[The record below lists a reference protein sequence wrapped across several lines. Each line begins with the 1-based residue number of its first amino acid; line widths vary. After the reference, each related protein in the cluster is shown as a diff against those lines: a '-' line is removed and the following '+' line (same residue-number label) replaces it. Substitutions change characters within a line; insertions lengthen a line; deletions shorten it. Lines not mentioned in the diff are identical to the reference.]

1 MKKPLLALAFL
12 AVGYG
17 GTAHASEY
25 GCKVLLCLANPA
37 SNGGPKGV
45 AECVPPIDQLYH
57 DLSKGRPFPTC
68 DMADG
73 NDGSSYA
80 RPIYDPY
87 DPCPDGTR
95 PAAQGSFV
103 VQGTKKTNGQPQNGF
118 YGWYGSNFN
127 VSGQPAMSQPPND
140 NGFFSGSRACVG
152 NLVGQYM
159 AGNRDESYTVQV
171 YDRVVWQAPQNPRAI
186 DVFIDN
192 KFYQRVRY

>member
-1 MKKPLLALAFL
+1 MKKQLVALVFL

-17 GTAHASEY
+17 GAAHASEY

-45 AECVPPIDQLYH
+45 AECVPPINQLYH

-68 DMADG
+68 DLADG

-80 RPIYDPY
+80 RPVYDPY

-95 PAAQGSFV
+95 AATQGSFV
-103 VQGTKKTNGQPQNGF
+103 VQGTKKTGGRPQNGF
-118 YGWYGSNFN
+118 YGWYDGNFN
-127 VSGQPAMSQPPND
+127 LVGQPSVSQPSND
-140 NGFFSGSRACVG
+140 NGYAGARACVG
-152 NLVGQYM
+152 NLVGQYT
-159 AGNRDESYTVQV
+159 AGNYDNTYTVQV
-171 YDRVVWQAPQNPRAI
+171 YDRVVWQQPQSPSAI
-186 DVFIDN
+186 DVYIDR